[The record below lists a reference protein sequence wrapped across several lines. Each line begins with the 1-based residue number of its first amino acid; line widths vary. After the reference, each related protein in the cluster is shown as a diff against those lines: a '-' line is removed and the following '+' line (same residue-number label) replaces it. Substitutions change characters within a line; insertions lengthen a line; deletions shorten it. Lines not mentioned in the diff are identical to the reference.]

1 MVNTAAEHNDC
12 CPKIF
17 TVMRRFT
24 VFILLLIINGSIFS
38 QPPHE
43 TTRYV
48 PETEPLVLDNLEQW
62 QDIKFGLLMHWG
74 AYSQWGVVE
83 SWSICSE
90 DEGWCQRNMDNYTKY
105 KEKYENVQ
113 TTFNP

>member
-1 MVNTAAEHNDC
+1 MKKLTTIL
-12 CPKIF
+12 IF
-17 TVMRRFT
+17 
-24 VFILLLIINGSIFS
+24 LIAFGSAFS
-38 QPPHE
+38 QPAHE

-48 PETEPLVLDNLEQW
+48 PETDPLVLKNLEHW

-90 DEGWCQRNMDNYTKY
+90 DEGWCQRDMHNYTRY
-105 KEKYENVQ
+105 
-113 TTFNP
+113 